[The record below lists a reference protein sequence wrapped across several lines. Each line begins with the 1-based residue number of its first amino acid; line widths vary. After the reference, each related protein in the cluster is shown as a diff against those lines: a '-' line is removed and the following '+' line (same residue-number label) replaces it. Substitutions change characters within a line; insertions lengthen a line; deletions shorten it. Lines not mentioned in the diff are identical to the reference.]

1 MIQDITFGVI
11 TIPISLQEK
20 RRKRVTTMAFII
32 NFSIITFICFA
43 VAKPAKTIIKSTIN
57 MFKEGEKA

>member
-1 MIQDITFGVI
+1 M
-11 TIPISLQEK
+11 S
-20 RRKRVTTMAFII
+20 FII

-43 VAKPAKTIIKSTIN
+43 VAKPAKAIIKSTIN